1 MHGIL
6 RDTRV
11 ICKRRTVLAG
21 GLGALTLGVSG
32 LRAEVRPRLLR
43 VTAWARPAVALD
55 RDGLE
60 GLPQVAFETETIWTE
75 GLITFSGPRLRD
87 VLALAGITEGRIL
100 LKALND
106 YEVEMDLEEMGED
119 WPIIA
124 TRQNGQPFG
133 VRDQGPLWLVYPYDD
148 EDLGLSRERI
158 HTLSVWQLVQ
168 VQELPR

>member
-1 MHGIL
+1 MVWH
-6 RDTRV
+6 
-11 ICKRRTVLAG
+11 RRTILTGLSGLLALAG
-21 GLGALTLGVSG
+21 GPLW
-32 LRAEVRPRLLR
+32 AEAPAESLLR
-43 VTAWARPAVALD
+43 VVPLSGAATALD
-55 RDGLE
+55 RAALE
-60 GLPQVAFETETIWTE
+60 ALPQVSFETTTIWTE
-75 GLITFSGPRLRD
+75 GRIAFRGPRLRD

-106 YEVEMDLEEMGED
+106 YEVEMDLEELGAD

-124 TRQNGQPFG
+124 TRQNGQPFD

-148 EDLGLSRERI
+148 EEDLNISRERI